1 MVRHSKKAPKGDDA
15 FKTKKQKVG
24 RKKLAPAT
32 STRAEVHARTLRIN
46 NAIVVDNEEE
56 EKNDGVIPHRNFA
69 ENVSASNH
77 YRANVRSGAIGS
89 MVAQVAEEGKRLS
102 PVHRLQALIIA
113 LSNVADTDKT
123 VRQRAVSL
131 VENILKFADADSQ
144 TLVNI
149 LQYTHIALTHAV
161 FDVRRSGLEV
171 IRAVLTH
178 WPQSLRRGNVAIDS
192 IQIIDR
198 VFEISSASAQPD
210 FATLALLLDELL
222 ADDSSQGSTLC
233 TAMSSFLE
241 RNSASILVRWKE
253 HMEQRYALFREPR
266 SVERACALAR
276 VVSTIGIFLL
286 KQNCLGK
293 VNSRFLREM
302 FIARVPFTME
312 DLCSGNNPRSVD
324 FASAV
329 ATGCVPLLQ
338 NINDDALRCVNI
350 FLTTSI
356 SVAPLASSVGHL
368 ALVTSIVPQLNNR
381 FCGLM
386 PPLLQTLSR
395 QVSNKGFSC
404 TLVLQCASLLEV
416 FMGVVDPPV
425 DMLQHLA
432 SCLHLVCRVLF
443 ACRRFDR
450 DAARDVGKCFLGIL
464 WNTVAS
470 RHPVMS
476 VVDVRSFT
484 DALQSIFGVGNDN
497 QFVKGILET
506 IDDEEITALG
516 AHIFHYL
523 QQPPQSLSVVLPVGV
538 PLSNCSAV

>member
-1 MVRHSKKAPKGDDA
+1 MVRQAKKKAKGDDA

-32 STRAEVHARTLRIN
+32 ATRAEVHAVTLRIN
-46 NAIVVDNEEE
+46 NAIVVGNEEE
-56 EKNDGVIPHRNFA
+56 EKDDGVIPHRNFA
-69 ENVSASNH
+69 ENVTACNH

-89 MVAQVAEEGKRLS
+89 MVAQVAEEGKKLS
-102 PVHRLQALIIA
+102 PVHRLQALIVA

-123 VRQRAVSL
+123 VRQRSVTL

-161 FDVRRSGLEV
+161 FDVRRSGLDV
-171 IRAVLTH
+171 IRAILTH
-178 WPQSLRRGNVAIDS
+178 WPQSLRKGNVAMDS

-198 VFEISSASAQPD
+198 VFEISSASSQPD
-210 FATLALLLDELL
+210 YGTLALLLDELL
-222 ADDSSQGSTLC
+222 ADGNSQTSALC
-233 TAMSSFLE
+233 AAMSSFLE
-241 RNSASILVRWKE
+241 RNSAAILVKWKE

-276 VVSTIGIFLL
+276 VVSTIGIYLR
-286 KQNCLGK
+286 KNNCLGK
-293 VNSRFLREM
+293 VSSRFMREM

-338 NINDDALRCVNI
+338 NTTDDALRCVNVY
-350 FLTTSI
+350 LTTSI
-356 SVAPLASSVGHL
+356 SIAPLEASVGHL
-368 ALVTSIVPQLNNR
+368 SLVTSLVPQLNNR

-395 QVSNKGFSC
+395 QVSSKGFSSD
-404 TLVLQCASLLEV
+404 LVIRCASLLEV
-416 FMGVVDPPV
+416 FMGVCDPPV

-443 ACRRFDR
+443 ACRRFEQ
-450 DAARDVGKCFLGIL
+450 DAAKAIGKSFLQLL
-464 WNTVAS
+464 WNTVS
-470 RHPVMS
+470 SHHPVMG
-476 VVDVRSFT
+476 VVDVKSFT
-484 DALQSIFGVGNDN
+484 DTLQSIFGVGSDS

-506 IDDEEITALG
+506 IDDQETTSLG
-516 AHIFHYL
+516 VHIFHYL
-523 QQPPQSLSVVLPVGV
+523 QQSPQSVSSVLPVGI
-538 PLSNCSAV
+538 PLSKSSV